1 MQKILSAMDNIRL
14 FDDLARKKSAIH
26 SLHPVAKLI
35 TTFAFLLVL
44 VSFGRYE
51 IIKLLPFV
59 AFPLFMI
66 IKAELPLIPLG
77 QRLLV
82 VEPLIVGVGIL
93 NPLFD
98 PAGWLTFAS
107 IMIKATLTV
116 VAALVLVGTTGMD
129 RLASALYKLKV
140 PDMFVLQLTLTYRY
154 IFVLVEELVVMMRA
168 YSLRSYTQKGISF
181 KDGGP
186 FVGQLLLRTLDR
198 AQRVHYAMGL
208 RGFRGRYPDEGQTS
222 LKAKDLVFALGWIG
236 FFLLCRFYNW
246 PALLGLL
253 LGGIQ

>member
-1 MQKILSAMDNIRL
+1 MLKILSAMNNIRL
-14 FDDLARKKSAIH
+14 FDDLARKESAIH
-26 SLHPVAKLI
+26 SLHPGAKLI
-35 TTFAFLLVL
+35 TTFAFLIVL

-51 IIKLLPFV
+51 IIKLLPFM
-59 AFPLFMI
+59 AFLLFMI
-66 IKAELPLIPLG
+66 IRADLPLVPLG

-82 VEPLIVGVGIL
+82 VEPLIIGVGIL

-116 VAALVLVGTTGMD
+116 VAALVLVATTGMD
-129 RLASALYKLKV
+129 KLANALHKLKV

-168 YSLRSYTQKGISF
+168 YSLRSYTQKGISI
-181 KDGGP
+181 KDSGP

-208 RGFRGRYPDEGQTS
+208 RGFQGRYPDDGQTS
-222 LKAKDLVFALGWIG
+222 LKSKDLVFAFSWIC

-246 PALLGLL
+246 PELLGQL
-253 LGGIQ
+253 LGGMK